1 MNASRQKVLFIATW
15 AVFSG
20 TLLLGFWFFHSKD
33 STDHETQGTPPG
45 VVREKNR
52 QVVYIVTE
60 GDTWEKIM
68 EKLGVDWNLGLEY
81 LTISE
86 NVHNLAFIHAG
97 NEFRF
102 LFDSGT
108 DELAALEYD
117 IDDKEFLII
126 EKKDSGEFGVDV
138 REIVYDIKIVSARG
152 VITSSLFET
161 ALEGGIPPGVII
173 EMATIFGW
181 DIDFASS
188 VYEGDSFTVVYE
200 ERFRAAREGEPRQ
213 GRDGELAR
221 LAEASAKRVG
231 PGKILTAQFIN
242 GGVEFATFY
251 YEDPSGYTE
260 YYNKDGREM
269 RRQFLRSPLDYK
281 RITSGFSY
289 NRYHPILNAFTTH
302 RAIDYAA
309 AAGTPVSAT
318 AAGTVNYVGWKGG
331 NGKYVGIRHANGYRT
346 GYAHLSAYA
355 KGVYVGAKVKQNQ
368 VVGFVGST
376 GLSTGPHLH
385 YEMFK
390 NGAFINP
397 LRMDL
402 PPGKP
407 VEKEYFED
415 FLLKRDLLMKLLEN

>member
-1 MNASRQKVLFIATW
+1 MRRQKVLFLTIW

-20 TLLLGFWFFHSKD
+20 TLLLGFWFFSSKD
-33 STDHETQGTPPG
+33 NGEYEAQETSPQ
-45 VVREKNR
+45 VVEEKNR
-52 QVVYIVTE
+52 LVEYTVE
-60 GDTWEKIM
+60 DGDTWEKIM
-68 EKLGVDWNLGLEY
+68 ENLGVDWNVGLEY

-86 NVHNLAFIHAG
+86 NVHNLASIHAG

-102 LFDSGT
+102 LFDSAT
-108 DELAALEYD
+108 QELRGLEYD
-117 IDDKEFLII
+117 IDDEEFLII
-126 EKKDSGEFGVDV
+126 EKRDGEEFGVDV
-138 REIVYDIKIVSARG
+138 REIVYDTKIVSGRG

-161 ALEGGIPPGVII
+161 ALEEGIPPGVILD
-173 EMATIFGW
+173 MAVIFGW

-200 ERFRAAREGEPRQ
+200 ERFRDGEP
-213 GRDGELAR
+213 
-221 LAEASAKRVG
+221 VG
-231 PGKILTAQFIN
+231 PGKILTAQFTN
-242 GGVEFATFY
+242 GGVDFYTFY

-269 RRQFLRSPLDYK
+269 RRQFLRSPLDYV

-289 NRYHPILNAFTTH
+289 NRFHPILNTFTTH

-309 AAGTPVSAT
+309 SAGTLVSAT
-318 AAGTVNYVGWKGG
+318 AAGIVNYVGWKGG

-346 GYAHLSAYA
+346 GYAHLSSYA
-355 KGVYVGAKVKQNQ
+355 KGAYVGAKVKQNQ

-385 YEMFK
+385 YEMLK
-390 NGAFINP
+390 NGVFINP
-397 LRMDL
+397 FRMDL

-407 VEKEYFED
+407 VEKEYVED
-415 FLLKRDLLMKLLEN
+415 FFLKRDSLMKLLEN

>member
-1 MNASRQKVLFIATW
+1 MQRRKALFIATW

-20 TLLLGFWFFHSKD
+20 TLLLGFWFFDLREGASGEVADIVPEVVEEKD
-33 STDHETQGTPPG
+33 RLVD
-45 VVREKNR
+45 
-52 QVVYIVTE
+52 YIVE
-60 GDTWEKIM
+60 DGDTWEKIM
-68 EKLGVDWNLGLEY
+68 EKMGVNWNLGLEY

-86 NVHNLAFIHAG
+86 NVHNLASIHAG

-102 LFDSGT
+102 LFDRST
-108 DELAALEYD
+108 DELRALEYD
-117 IDDKEFLII
+117 IDDEEFLVI

-138 REIVYDIKIVSARG
+138 REIIYDTRVVSGRG
-152 VITSSLFET
+152 TITSSLFET
-161 ALEGGIPPGVII
+161 AREVGIPPGVILN
-173 EMATIFGW
+173 MAVIFGW
-181 DIDFASS
+181 DIDFTSS
-188 VYEGDSFTVVYE
+188 VYAGDSFTVVYE
-200 ERFRAAREGEPRQ
+200 ERFR
-213 GRDGELAR
+213 DGE
-221 LAEASAKRVG
+221 SVG
-231 PGKILTAQFIN
+231 PGKILTAQFTN
-242 GGVEFATFY
+242 GGVDFYTFY

-309 AAGTPVSAT
+309 VSGTPVSAT

-331 NGKYVGIRHANGYRT
+331 NGNYVGIRHANAYRT
-346 GYAHLSAYA
+346 GYAHLSAFA

-368 VVGFVGST
+368 VIGFVGST

-385 YEMFK
+385 YEMLK
-390 NGAFINP
+390 GGAFINP

-415 FLLKRDLLMKLLEN
+415 FYAERDRLMMRLES